1 MRTRMLGSSGIQ
13 VGEIGLGCMGMSF
26 AYGANQRDAS
36 ESSRVINTAI
46 DLGATLIDTADVY
59 GPFTNEELVGT
70 AIKGRR
76 DEVTLATKV
85 GMVIDDRGGL
95 VPNGHPDHIRSGVEA
110 SLQRLGTDV
119 IDLYQ
124 LHRVDP
130 QVALDE
136 TWGAMAELVERGSV
150 RAIGLSE
157 VTVDQL
163 DTAHAIHPVASVQT
177 ELSLWSTEQLD
188 DVVPWCA
195 AHNAA
200 FIPYSPLGRG
210 FLTGAFGSSDDLE
223 ADDWRHSNP
232 RFSAEAIAAN
242 QSLLDAVR
250 QVADD
255 RDATPVQVAL
265 AWVLAQGTHVIPIP
279 GTKREKYLRE
289 NLEASALVLSAD
301 DLDTLASI
309 STRVVGTRY

>member
-1 MRTRMLGSSGIQ
+1 MRKRVLGSSGLE
-13 VGEIGLGCMGMSF
+13 VGEIGLGCMGMTF
-26 AYGANQRDAS
+26 AYSPNEQDAS

-59 GPFTNEELVGT
+59 GPFTNEELLGKAV
-70 AIKGRR
+70 KGRR
-76 DEVTLATKV
+76 DDVTLATKV
-85 GMVIDDRGGL
+85 GMVTDDQGGL
-95 VPNGHPDHIRSGVEA
+95 APNGHPDHIRSGAEA
-110 SLQRLGTDV
+110 SLQRLGTEV

-130 QVALDE
+130 DVALDE
-136 TWGAMAELVERGSV
+136 TWGAMAELVERGLV

-163 DTAHAIHPVASVQT
+163 DIAHAIHPVTSVQT

-188 DVVPWCA
+188 EVVPWCA
-195 AHNAA
+195 AHDAA

-210 FLTGAFGSSDDLE
+210 FLTGAVSSSDDLE
-223 ADDWRHSNP
+223 PDDWRHSNP

-242 QSLLDAVR
+242 QELVDIVR
-250 QVADD
+250 QVAD
-255 RDATPVQVAL
+255 RHDATPVQIAL
-265 AWVLAQGTHVIPIP
+265 AWVLAQGSHIIPIP

-289 NLEASALVLSAD
+289 NLRASDLVLSAD
-301 DLDTLASI
+301 DLDTLSSI
-309 STRVVGTRY
+309 SARVIGTRY

>member
-1 MRTRMLGSSGIQ
+1 MRTRTLGSSGIE

-26 AYGANQRDAS
+26 AYSANQRDAS

-95 VPNGHPDHIRSGVEA
+95 APNGHPGHIRSGIEA

-136 TWGAMAELVERGSV
+136 TWGAMAELVERGLV
-150 RAIGLSE
+150 RAVGLSE

-177 ELSLWSTEQLD
+177 ELSLWSTEQLAE
-188 DVVPWCA
+188 VVPWCA

-210 FLTGAFGSSDDLE
+210 FLTGAVSTSDDLE

-242 QSLLDAVR
+242 QSLLDTVR
-250 QVADD
+250 QVATDH
-255 RDATPVQVAL
+255 DATPVQIAL

-289 NLEASALVLSAD
+289 NVKASDLVLSAD
-301 DLDTLASI
+301 DLDTLSTI

>member
-1 MRTRMLGSSGIQ
+1 MRTRVLGSSGIK

-26 AYGANQRDAS
+26 AYSANQRDAS

-46 DLGATLIDTADVY
+46 DLGATPIDTADVY
-59 GPFTNEELVGT
+59 GPFTNEELLGA

-76 DEVTLATKV
+76 DDVTLATKV
-85 GMVIDDRGGL
+85 GMVIDDQGGL
-95 VPNGHPDHIRSGVEA
+95 AANGHPDHIRSGVEA

-130 QVALDE
+130 AVALDE
-136 TWGAMAELVERGSV
+136 TWGAMAELVERGLV

-163 DTAHAIHPVASVQT
+163 DTAHAIHPVTSVQT
-177 ELSLWSTEQLD
+177 ELSLWSTEQLAEI
-188 DVVPWCA
+188 VPWCA
-195 AHNAA
+195 AHDAA

-210 FLTGAFGSSDDLE
+210 FLTGAVSSSDDLE
-223 ADDWRHSNP
+223 SDDWRHSNP
-232 RFSAEAIAAN
+232 RFSKEAIAAN
-242 QSLLDAVR
+242 QSLLDTVR
-250 QVADD
+250 QVAD
-255 RDATPVQVAL
+255 RHDATPVQVAL
-265 AWVLAQGTHVIPIP
+265 AWVLAQGAHVIPIP

-289 NLEASALVLSAD
+289 NLGASDLVLTGD
-301 DLDTLASI
+301 DLDTLSSI
-309 STRVVGTRY
+309 SARVVGTRY